1 MRIVFKDGSGEY
13 DIDTEMNDYYRF
25 TRADGSRGKALKA
38 MEGIDYDVKLPS
50 GEVSLPEPVSANVEN
65 TVFSGGDPVVPY
77 PENLLGHDPDH
88 VISEEEAR
96 ATLVATLESEKMSE
110 EELEELTK
118 PDESKKES
126 E

>member
-13 DIDTEMNDYYRF
+13 DINTSTNDYYSF

-38 MEGIDYDVKLPS
+38 MEGIDYDLVVDSPPTGDS
-50 GEVSLPEPVSANVEN
+50 PPDPVSPNAEN
-65 TVFSGGDPVVPY
+65 TVSDEKPDEFDPIQNV
-77 PENLLGHDPDH
+77 LD
-88 VISEEEAR
+88 EEDA
-96 ATLVATLESEKMSE
+96 AKMSE

-118 PDESKKES
+118 PDESVKES